1 MINNE
6 SIAIFLAARSG
17 SKRLP
22 NKHFHNL
29 TPRYSV
35 IEICIKRL
43 QKSKMVNKI
52 FLCTTKKKE
61 DDKFKS
67 VCENHNINLF
77 RGDENNVLKRFI
89 DCAKENSIT
98 NIIRITADCP
108 LVDPDIIDK
117 CFSIHLKRKLDYTS
131 NILKLTYPDGL
142 DVEVVK
148 LDALVKSLKLK
159 KRFV

>member
-1 MINNE
+1 M
-6 SIAIFLAARSG
+6 
-17 SKRLP
+17 
-22 NKHFHNL
+22 
-29 TPRYSV
+29 
-35 IEICIKRL
+35 
-43 QKSKMVNKI
+43 
-52 FLCTTKKKE
+52 
-61 DDKFKS
+61 
-67 VCENHNINLF
+67 CENHNINLF

-117 CFSIHLKRKLDYTS
+117 CLSIHLKRKLDYTS

-159 KRFV
+159 KKRFV